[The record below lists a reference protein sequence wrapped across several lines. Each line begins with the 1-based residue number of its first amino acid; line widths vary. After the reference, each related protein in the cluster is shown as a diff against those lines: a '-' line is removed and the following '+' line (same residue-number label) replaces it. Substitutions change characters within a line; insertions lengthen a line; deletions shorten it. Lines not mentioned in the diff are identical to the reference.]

1 MTTKKKTVLPD
12 GSEPLKPKFIIKKT
26 SREDVNKLIAD
37 SVQDLKD
44 HAQVLTKL
52 VDSLSRTVQAD
63 VSLSTV
69 EETKAALARMDT
81 CRKHIVQLRDTLK
94 SRARTR
100 LMEM

>member
-1 MTTKKKTVLPD
+1 MSSKKKSVLPD

-26 SREDVNKLIAD
+26 SKEDVVKLIANSVPDLKDQAIALNKLI
-37 SVQDLKD
+37 
-44 HAQVLTKL
+44 
-52 VDSLSRTVQAD
+52 DSLSRTSQAD

-69 EETKAALARMDT
+69 EEAKLALAGMDT
-81 CRKHIVQLRDTLK
+81 CRKHMVLLRDTLK